1 MDRPTVFD
9 FNRALTLTRQCPVY
23 QPTPLLKI
31 KAPSG
36 QQLMV
41 KDETSRFRMGAF
53 KALGGIYAMAAILIA
68 RWRVENQTDLKPECL
83 FMEEIQA
90 WSRQF
95 TFVCASAGN
104 HGLAVARGAKLF
116 NAGCRIHLADN
127 VPVAFENRLLTLDAT
142 VVRSG
147 ANYEESMR
155 AAVADSA
162 NGEILL
168 SDSAWPGY
176 SHIPFLVMEG
186 YTVMAEEMRA
196 GFQAEGPWPTHVFLQ
211 AGVGGL
217 AAAITCHIRSI
228 WSHQPKIIV
237 VEPDAAACLMESH
250 RRKILTEVRGTASS
264 MGRLDCKLPSTLA
277 FDILHRQADKFV
289 CISDLDAERAVEFL
303 ATHQLC
309 TTPSGAAGVAAVLGA
324 AEQNLEI
331 PENAVCLA
339 LVTEAET

>member
-1 MDRPTVFD
+1 MGRSTVFD
-9 FNRALTLTRQCPVY
+9 FQRALTLTRHCPVY
-23 QPTPLLKI
+23 QPTPLLII

-36 QQLMV
+36 HQLLI

-53 KALGGIYAMAAILIA
+53 KALGGIYAMAAILLA
-68 RWRVENQTDLKPECL
+68 QWREGNQTDIEPERL
-83 FMEEIQA
+83 FTEEIQA

-104 HGLAVARGAKLF
+104 HGLAVARGARLF
-116 NAGCRIHLADN
+116 NAGCRIHLADT
-127 VPVAFENRLLTLDAT
+127 VPVAFENRLLALGVT

-147 ANYEESMR
+147 ANYEQSMH
-155 AAVADSA
+155 AATTDCA

-168 SDSAWPGY
+168 SDSAWEGY
-176 SHIPFLVMEG
+176 SQIPSLVMEG
-186 YTVMAEEMRA
+186 YTVIAEEMRA
-196 GFQAEGPWPTHVFLQ
+196 GFQAEGLWPTHVFLQ

-217 AAAITCHIRSI
+217 AAAITSHIRSL
-228 WSHQPKIIV
+228 WPHQPTITV

-250 RRKILTEVRGTASS
+250 QRGILTEVNGPISS

-277 FDILHRQADKFV
+277 FDILHRQADHFV
-289 CISDLDAERAVEFL
+289 CISDLAAKRAVQYL
-303 ATHQLC
+303 ATHQLR

-324 AEQNLEI
+324 AGQNPDI
-331 PENAVCLA
+331 PDNAICLA

>member
-1 MDRPTVFD
+1 MDRSTVFD
-9 FNRALTLTRQCPVY
+9 FQRALTLTRHCPVY
-23 QPTPLLKI
+23 QPTPLLTT

-36 QQLMV
+36 HQLLI

-53 KALGGIYAMAAILIA
+53 KALGGIYAMAAILLA
-68 RWRVENQTDLKPECL
+68 RWREGNQTDIEPQRL
-83 FMEEIQA
+83 FTEEVQA

-116 NAGCRIHLADN
+116 NAGCRIHLADT
-127 VPVAFENRLLTLDAT
+127 VPVAFENRLLALGVT

-147 ANYEESMR
+147 ATYEQSMH
-155 AAVADSA
+155 AATADCA

-168 SDSAWPGY
+168 SDSAWEGY
-176 SHIPFLVMEG
+176 SQIPSLVMEG

-196 GFQAEGPWPTHVFLQ
+196 GFQAEGLWPTHVFLQ

-217 AAAITCHIRSI
+217 AAAITSHIRSL
-228 WSHQPKIIV
+228 WPHQPTITV

-250 RRKILTEVRGTASS
+250 QRGILTEVKGPISS

-277 FDILHRQADKFV
+277 FDILHRQADHFV
-289 CISDLDAERAVEFL
+289 SVSDLAAERAVGYL
-303 ATHQLC
+303 ATHQLR

-324 AEQNLEI
+324 AGQNLGI
-331 PENAVCLA
+331 PANAICLA

>member
-1 MDRPTVFD
+1 MDRLTVFD

-36 QQLMV
+36 HQLIV

-53 KALGGIYAMAAILIA
+53 KALGGIYAMAVVLLA
-68 RWRVENQTDLKPECL
+68 RWRDENQTDLEPECL
-83 FMEEIQA
+83 FTEEIQT

-127 VPVAFENRLLTLDAT
+127 IPAAFENRLLTLRAT
-142 VVRSG
+142 VVHSG

-155 AAVADSA
+155 AAMADSV

-186 YTVMAEEMRA
+186 YTVMAEEVQAALQA
-196 GFQAEGPWPTHVFLQ
+196 GGPWPTHVFLQ

-217 AAAITCHIRSI
+217 AAAMTCHIRSI
-228 WSHQPKIIV
+228 WPHQPTIIV
-237 VEPDAAACLMESH
+237 VEPDAAACLKESH
-250 RRKILTEVRGTASS
+250 RREILTEVKGPVSS

-277 FDILHRQADKFV
+277 FDILHRQADQFV

-303 ATHQLC
+303 ATHQLL
-309 TTPSGAAGVAAVLGA
+309 TTPSGAAGVAAVLSA
-324 AEQNLEI
+324 TEQNLEI
-331 PENAVCLA
+331 PDNAVCLA
-339 LVTEAET
+339 LVTEAEA

>member
-1 MDRPTVFD
+1 MGRSTVFD
-9 FNRALTLTRQCPVY
+9 FQRALTLTRHCPVY
-23 QPTPLLKI
+23 QPTPLLII

-36 QQLMV
+36 HQLLI

-53 KALGGIYAMAAILIA
+53 KALGGIYAMAAVLLA
-68 RWRVENQTDLKPECL
+68 RWREENQADIEPEQL
-83 FMEEIQA
+83 FTEEMQN

-104 HGLAVARGAKLF
+104 HGLAVARGARLF
-116 NAGCRIHLADN
+116 NAGCRIHLADT
-127 VPVAFENRLLTLDAT
+127 VPVAFENRLLALGVT

-147 ANYEESMR
+147 ANYEQSMH
-155 AAVADSA
+155 AATTDCA

-168 SDSAWPGY
+168 SDSAWEGY
-176 SHIPFLVMEG
+176 SQIPSLVMEG
-186 YTVMAEEMRA
+186 YTVIAEEMRA
-196 GFQAEGPWPTHVFLQ
+196 GFQAEGLWPTHVFLQ

-217 AAAITCHIRSI
+217 AAAITSHIRSL
-228 WSHQPKIIV
+228 WPHQPTITV

-250 RRKILTEVRGTASS
+250 QRGILTEVNGPISS

-277 FDILHRQADKFV
+277 FDILHRQADHFV
-289 CISDLDAERAVEFL
+289 CISDLAAKRAVQYL
-303 ATHQLC
+303 ATHQLR

-324 AEQNLEI
+324 AGQNPDI
-331 PENAVCLA
+331 PDNAICLA

>member
-36 QQLMV
+36 HQLMV

-196 GFQAEGPWPTHVFLQ
+196 GLQAEGLWPTHVFLQ

-250 RRKILTEVRGTASS
+250 RRKTLTEVRGTASS

>member
-1 MDRPTVFD
+1 MDRSID
-9 FNRALTLTRQCPVY
+9 FECQRALTLIRHCPVY
-23 QPTPLLKI
+23 QPTPLQKI

-36 QQLMV
+36 HQLLV

-53 KALGGIYAMAAILIA
+53 KALGGIYAMSAVLLA
-68 RWRVENQTDLKPECL
+68 RWREENQADIEPEQL
-83 FMEEIQA
+83 FTEEIQD

-104 HGLAVARGAKLF
+104 HGLAVATGAKLF
-116 NAGCRIHLADN
+116 NADCRIHLADN
-127 VPVAFENRLLTLDAT
+127 VPAAFENRLLALGVT

-147 ANYEESMR
+147 ANYEQSMQ
-155 AAVADSA
+155 AATADCA

-168 SDSAWPGY
+168 SDSAWEGY
-176 SHIPFLVMEG
+176 SQIPSLVMEG

-196 GFQAEGPWPTHVFLQ
+196 DFQAEELWPTHVFLQ

-217 AAAITCHIRSI
+217 AAAITSHIRSL
-228 WSHQPKIIV
+228 WPHQPTITV

-250 RRKILTEVRGTASS
+250 QRKTLTEVTGPVSS

-277 FDILHRQADKFV
+277 FDILHRQADQFL

-303 ATHQLC
+303 AAHQLR

-324 AEQNLEI
+324 AGQNPEI
-331 PENAVCLA
+331 PDNAFCLA

>member
-9 FNRALTLTRQCPVY
+9 FQRALTLIRQCPVY
-23 QPTPLLKI
+23 QATPLRKI
-31 KAPSG
+31 KAPTG
-36 QQLMV
+36 HQLLI

-53 KALGGIYAMAAILIA
+53 KALGGIYAMAAILLA
-68 RWRVENQTDLKPECL
+68 RWREENQTDIEPERL
-83 FMEEIQA
+83 FTEEVQA

-116 NAGCRIHLADN
+116 NAGCRIHLADT
-127 VPVAFENRLLTLDAT
+127 VPAAFENRLLTLGVT

-147 ANYEESMR
+147 ANYEQSMR
-155 AAVADSA
+155 AATADCA

-168 SDSAWPGY
+168 SDSAWEGY
-176 SHIPFLVMEG
+176 SQIPSLVMEG
-186 YTVMAEEMRA
+186 YTVMAEELRA
-196 GFQAEGPWPTHVFLQ
+196 DFQAEDLWPTHVFLQ

-217 AAAITCHIRSI
+217 AAAITSHIRSL
-228 WSHQPKIIV
+228 WPHQPTITV

-250 RRKILTEVRGTASS
+250 QRGTLTKVKGPISS

-277 FDILHRQADKFV
+277 FDILHRQSDHFV
-289 CISDLDAERAVEFL
+289 CVSDLAAERAVEYL
-303 ATHQLC
+303 ATHQLR
-309 TTPSGAAGVAAVLGA
+309 TTPSGAAGVAAVLGTA
-324 AEQNLEI
+324 AQNPEI
-331 PENAVCLA
+331 PDNAICLA

>member
-36 QQLMV
+36 HQLMV

-250 RRKILTEVRGTASS
+250 RRKTLTEVRGTASS

-289 CISDLDAERAVEFL
+289 CINDLDAERAVEFL

>member
-1 MDRPTVFD
+1 MGRSTVFD
-9 FNRALTLTRQCPVY
+9 FQRALTLTRHCPEY

-36 QQLMV
+36 HQLLI

-53 KALGGIYAMAAILIA
+53 KALGGIYAMAAVLLA
-68 RWRVENQTDLKPECL
+68 RWREENQADIEPEQL
-83 FMEEIQA
+83 FTEEMQN

-104 HGLAVARGAKLF
+104 HGLAVARGAQLF
-116 NAGCRIHLADN
+116 NAGCRIHLADT
-127 VPVAFENRLLTLDAT
+127 VPVAFENRLLALGVT

-147 ANYEESMR
+147 ANYEQSMH
-155 AAVADSA
+155 AATADCA

-168 SDSAWPGY
+168 SDSAWEGY
-176 SHIPFLVMEG
+176 SQIPSLVMEG
-186 YTVMAEEMRA
+186 YTVIAEEMRA
-196 GFQAEGPWPTHVFLQ
+196 GFQAEGLWPTHVFLQ

-217 AAAITCHIRSI
+217 AAAITSHIRSL
-228 WSHQPKIIV
+228 WPHQPTITV

-250 RRKILTEVRGTASS
+250 QRGILTEVNGPISS

-277 FDILHRQADKFV
+277 FDILHRQADHFV
-289 CISDLDAERAVEFL
+289 CISDLAAKRAVQYL
-303 ATHQLC
+303 ATHQLR

-324 AEQNLEI
+324 AGQNPDI
-331 PENAVCLA
+331 PDNAICLA

>member
-36 QQLMV
+36 HQLMV

-250 RRKILTEVRGTASS
+250 RRKTLTEVRGTASS

-303 ATHQLC
+303 ANHQLC

>member
-9 FNRALTLTRQCPVY
+9 FQRALTLIRQCPVY
-23 QPTPLLKI
+23 QATPLRKI
-31 KAPSG
+31 KAPTG
-36 QQLMV
+36 HQLLI

-53 KALGGIYAMAAILIA
+53 KALGSIYAMAAILLA
-68 RWRVENQTDLKPECL
+68 RWREENQTDIEPERL
-83 FMEEIQA
+83 FTEEIQA

-116 NAGCRIHLADN
+116 NAGCRIHLADT
-127 VPVAFENRLLTLDAT
+127 VPVAFENRLLALSVT

-147 ANYEESMR
+147 ANYEQSMH
-155 AAVADSA
+155 AATADCA

-168 SDSAWPGY
+168 SDSAWEGY
-176 SHIPFLVMEG
+176 SQIPSLVMEG

-196 GFQAEGPWPTHVFLQ
+196 GFQAEDLWPTHVFLQ

-217 AAAITCHIRSI
+217 AAAITSHIRSL
-228 WSHQPKIIV
+228 WPRQPTITV

-250 RRKILTEVRGTASS
+250 QSGTITEVEGPISS

-277 FDILHRQADKFV
+277 FDILHRQSDHFV
-289 CISDLDAERAVEFL
+289 CVSDLAAERAVEYL
-303 ATHQLC
+303 ATHQLR

-324 AEQNLEI
+324 AEQNPEI
-331 PENAVCLA
+331 PDNAICLA